1 LQRLNLEDYYRDL
14 DFKELIS
21 FRKAD
26 AKVALIFES
35 ASISAMFSQPF
46 SREKLQMVDY
56 YKKVELKISHDLF

>member
-35 ASISAMFSQPF
+35 ASIPAIFSQPF
-46 SREKLQMVDY
+46 SIQKLQMIDY
-56 YKKVELKISHDLF
+56 YKKVELKPNQDLF

>member
-1 LQRLNLEDYYRDL
+1 M
-14 DFKELIS
+14 FKIEFFEAL
-21 FRKAD
+21 RRD